1 MELRQLQLQLTDLK
15 FSGRKDEPEDWS
27 PGHWAGYG
35 QGSMGSYPM
44 HVQWIG
50 WIDECDVMWPLRL
63 ALTIAWSHGDSVTE
77 TLRFNWGKYYE
88 LPCLRGN
95 GLVLRCFLWFEWR
108 LFQCSLF
115 DYTGYCVC
123 VCWFFWVMMP
133 PIHPLLKRRIHTVSN
148 LPVRTSRCDHHV
160 LLDSGW
166 VATDEKNMRFFV
178 SKSYVYIYI
187 LCFIMYHPACLPAG
201 SRRRGITAVLDQGG
215 HNWPLRGHVER
226 GKLTLLEI
234 LGAKKGYPQA
244 IILWN
249 MLFAYSV
256 HTRFLSCG

>member
-1 MELRQLQLQLTDLK
+1 MFDRMYKHVALHVLVCFDCNLMPIVTHLTFPHPQMELRQLQLQLTDLK

-77 TLRFNWGKYYE
+77 TFRFNWGKYYE

-108 LFQCSLF
+108 LLQRSLF
-115 DYTGYCVC
+115 DYNENCVC
-123 VCWFFWVMMP
+123 VLDFLGDDADPSPFEKETPSRIYKSGRVGVIIMFFL
-133 PIHPLLKRRIHTVSN
+133 IQDELL
-148 LPVRTSRCDHHV
+148 PM
-160 LLDSGW
+160 
-166 VATDEKNMRFFV
+166 KN
-178 SKSYVYIYI
+178 YVI
-187 LCFIMYHPACLPAG
+187 LCF
-201 SRRRGITAVLDQGG
+201 
-215 HNWPLRGHVER
+215 
-226 GKLTLLEI
+226 K
-234 LGAKKGYPQA
+234 
-244 IILWN
+244 IIYQVIQSD
-249 MLFAYSV
+249 LFIP
-256 HTRFLSCG
+256 

>member
-1 MELRQLQLQLTDLK
+1 MSQK
-15 FSGRKDEPEDWS
+15 I
-27 PGHWAGYG
+27 GHQGIG
-35 QGSMGSYPM
+35 QAT
-44 HVQWIG
+44 
-50 WIDECDVMWPLRL
+50 DECDVMWPLRL

-77 TLRFNWGKYYE
+77 TLCFNWGKYYE

-108 LFQCSLF
+108 LLQCSLF

-123 VCWFFWVMMP
+123 VCVGF
-133 PIHPLLKRRIHTVSN
+133 
-148 LPVRTSRCDHHV
+148 
-160 LLDSGW
+160 SGW
-166 VATDEKNMRFFV
+166 WCPRSIPFWREGFTPSQIYQSGRVGVIIMFFLIQDELLPMKKTCDSLFQNHT
-178 SKSYVYIYI
+178 YIYI

-226 GKLTLLEI
+226 WKLTLLEI

-256 HTRFLSCG
+256 HTRFLSCGDLRIRGQRPETLSP